1 MFRQPQSGNWAD
13 ACDEDDER
21 VPLHQPPSAPQSIDE
36 HYSSKVDQQP
46 ASRSATTTKAP
57 AASNYWQTR
66 AQQQQAVQ
74 PAPSSHANNS
84 SFRRGDDGGQSYD
97 RRDFRRE
104 YNDRGRDDRGGF
116 NDRRRD
122 FDDRSG
128 GNRGY
133 DDSSRF
139 GRQGS
144 GSASGRAY
152 DRYDSTSSYGSRGG
166 GYGRDAFESHRPA
179 PSGRWGQPANVPRH
193 EGFVTHVREDGG
205 FGFLHCLE
213 LKQDVFFHE
222 SEVPARASTDEEGS
236 SDAAHVAHVQVG
248 DELSFEVTVN
258 PRNGK
263 ESATRIQRLPKGT
276 IVLEDVADEVT
287 HGVVT
292 KSLPPKHK
300 QSHHFQH
307 SSTRQAA
314 DATGTIDVLVPLAST
329 TDDAAVAAPTPLR
342 KPIVRFNAE
351 SFPAL
356 SHPPRVGDDVQFR
369 IAIHRQT
376 GLKRAV
382 DLTVTLSAAAKRDA
396 AIEAALTSL
405 ERETGVVTSI
415 KGHTGTIMCLRR
427 PQDATFAISKEDKG
441 VIAEGDSVSFFIV
454 PDDLLGSDADR
465 DSSLGNAGNGLKSS
479 GRRLLTA
486 IRLEKTDVPVVF
498 EAIVAT
504 NVEGTMVV
512 PPKDLSRTHG
522 YHHDSKQRG
531 NSSSVGQIQPI
542 VAEPATADSNAVPS
556 IQVQW
561 SEVSYPAKAGDIV
574 TFDVMEDFRR
584 GTKFAVQVK
593 WRELHPDGRE
603 VGIVSSLKDDFGFIK
618 CVDRH
623 GDAYFRVADVVPA
636 GASSHLALRQGVE
649 VSFDVVPNHK
659 QGGGKPDG
667 IRAARVQVLPKHTIV
682 WEVVVHPETK
692 GIVTAVPVSSS
703 SSYHRKTDGQHSATN
718 HGSNADGRIS
728 FTTATCP
735 LDPFPALRRE
745 LQTLFDVEQAP
756 DVVELVL
763 KQLTPSQRS
772 AVTLYAKLV
781 GLVTPDDAKS
791 GRDIKVVLPAHSNRP
806 NWTAAVEA
814 HDAEA
819 EFSSE
824 SVQDVRYEPHVGD
837 EVTCSIVRTKRGQHL
852 VAKTIVAIKTSLK
865 AALSGE
871 GWVTLVKSEGYGFI
885 ESTDGDSVFFHVTD
899 IADKGSKLREGDE
912 VQFAVKHGADRKK
925 KAVNIVKVPPGTLPP
940 KEVRTVEVVVVRAS
954 HRQKASGNSHK
965 KQTPQSTA
973 GKLKIRAMH
982 ADGTAVD
989 EKDDLDDLDMAR
1001 HGWMYH
1007 VEDQVDPAVVLRPG
1021 DVVTCQVVGKS
1032 KQATQVALVSSVAKK
1047 GVVELVNVNGGTI
1060 VVIADDADSGNA
1072 EERVTYLNKSLL
1084 WHGGHHGALGMG
1096 DKVEFAIAQPH
1107 GDKPAMATYIVRL
1120 EGVDRKGAGVNSSL
1134 RRVLKENGGSAAT
1147 SHRMAKGPDG
1157 TKGFSAGWQA
1167 DVGTA

>member
-1 MFRQPQSGNWAD
+1 MAFWSGAIMFRQPQSGNWAD

-97 RRDFRRE
+97 RRDFR
-104 YNDRGRDDRGGF
+104 
-116 NDRRRD
+116 
-122 FDDRSG
+122 
-128 GNRGY
+128 
-133 DDSSRF
+133 
-139 GRQGS
+139 
-144 GSASGRAY
+144 
-152 DRYDSTSSYGSRGG
+152 
-166 GYGRDAFESHRPA
+166 
-179 PSGRWGQPANVPRH
+179 
-193 EGFVTHVREDGG
+193 
-205 FGFLHCLE
+205 
-213 LKQDVFFHE
+213 
-222 SEVPARASTDEEGS
+222 
-236 SDAAHVAHVQVG
+236 

-703 SSYHRKTDGQHSATN
+703 YHRKTDGQHSATN

-989 EKDDLDDLDMAR
+989 AIDEKDDHDDLDMAR

-1120 EGVDRKGAGVNSSL
+1120 EVCHGIQTN
-1134 RRVLKENGGSAAT
+1134 
-1147 SHRMAKGPDG
+1147 RME
-1157 TKGFSAGWQA
+1157 
-1167 DVGTA
+1167 